1 MSFSVDGIRHPVV
14 QGVVAIALGIAVL
27 AGVNWCRARKAD
39 ARSRAEQRVDSATP
53 IVAAYK
59 DSLEQARRAL
69 ARSSAGVAHVDTIW
83 RTKPLPRVPATPT
96 KAEVASGA
104 VPLDSLFAVLAA
116 EKARGDTLQARGDT
130 LNAACTRLRNDC
142 DVLAQRA
149 VQLRA
154 AFDSLVAAQRAVI
167 ATPAP
172 RRRWGLGCAGG
183 YAAAVKSGA
192 AVVGPGAA
200 CGLAFS
206 F

>member
-1 MSFSVDGIRHPVV
+1 MSPQRWLY
-14 QGVVAIALGIAVL
+14 VAGIAILAL
-27 AGVNWCRARKAD
+27 AGIVGVNAWRAHRGD
-39 ARSRAEQRVDSATP
+39 ARSRAEQRADTATP

-59 DSLEQARRAL
+59 DSLEQARKAL
-69 ARSSAGVAHVDTIW
+69 ARSGAAEARVDTVW
-83 RTKPLPRVPATPT
+83 RTRPLPRVPATPT
-96 KAEVASGA
+96 KAEVESGA

-116 EKARGDTLQARGDT
+116 ERTRGDTLQARGDT
-130 LNAACTRLRNDC
+130 LNTACTRLRNDC

-149 VQLRA
+149 VQLRT

-167 ATPAP
+167 AAPKP

-183 YAAAVKSGA
+183 YGAVSSGGTA
-192 AVVGPGAA
+192 HVGPGAA